1 MAAAQAALAA
11 VARNSAIVL
20 PFLNRPFHIDGSWKA
35 RRRRRRQ
42 GAAHAKGLPPQLQR
56 APTCHRATRIEA

>member
-1 MAAAQAALAA
+1 VAAAQAALAA

-35 RRRRRRQ
+35 RCRRRQ
-42 GAAHAKGLPPQLQR
+42 RAAHAKGLPPQLQR